1 MEKIH
6 KINIKKINYDDEY
19 GNTRLEFNING
30 PNIDYIIMNTIRR
43 TIFAE
48 IPIYAFNEF
57 KFEKSTAI
65 FHRNYLKLRFRNM
78 PVWGI
83 ENNIDYYNINDKK
96 NVNLINTNNDNYADD
111 VELDVEKNVDSSTL
125 NQLTLYL
132 TYKNKSMNIVTVSTD
147 HAKYYYK
154 EKQIDNPYKIPIPLV
169 KLQPLQEISFS
180 AITQIGIEEEDS
192 MYSPVSII
200 TYIKKLDTDFNM
212 ILESRGQ
219 ITEIR
224 IIEVAI
230 INIIRRL
237 NNFIKTLFEEKKEN
251 LSEMEK
257 TKLNINND
265 TLQGLILINNE
276 DHTLGNLVSRGL
288 QKHNKI
294 NFASYNL
301 PHPLDKKVIFHY
313 VLKEKGD
320 IKEIFKDVI
329 EYYITLFTNIKK
341 NISNL

>member
-6 KINIKKINYDDEY
+6 KVNIKKINYDDEY

-30 PNIDYIIMNTIRR
+30 PNIDYIVMNTIRR

-57 KFEKSTAI
+57 KFEKSTAV

-83 ENNIDYYNINDKK
+83 ENNIDFYNVNEKKNIDFININYE
-96 NVNLINTNNDNYADD
+96 NNADD
-111 VELDVEKNVDSSTL
+111 VELDVEQNVDSSTL
-125 NQLTLYL
+125 NQLTMYL
-132 TYKNKSMNIVTVSTD
+132 TFKNKSMNIVTVTTD

-154 EKQIDNPYKIPIPLV
+154 EKQIENPYKIPVPLV

-180 AITQIGIEEEDS
+180 AITQLGIEEEDT
-192 MYSPVSII
+192 MYSPVSIT
-200 TYIKKLDTDFNM
+200 TYIKKSNSDFDM

-219 ITEIR
+219 ITEVR

-230 INIIRRL
+230 MNIIRRL
-237 NNFIKTLFEEKKEN
+237 NNFIKTLYEDKREN
-251 LSEMEK
+251 LSEIEK
-257 TKLNINND
+257 TKLNIKTD

-276 DHTLGNLVSRGL
+276 DHTLGNLVARGL
-288 QKHNKI
+288 QKHIKI
-294 NFASYNL
+294 SFASYNL

-313 VLKEKGD
+313 VLKEKGN
-320 IKEIFKDVI
+320 IKNIFKDVVD
-329 EYYITLFTNIKK
+329 YYIALFTNIKK
-341 NISNL
+341 DISNL

>member
-6 KINIKKINYDDEY
+6 KVNIKKINYDNEY

-30 PNIDYIIMNTIRR
+30 PNIDYIVMNTIRR

-57 KFEKSTAI
+57 KFEKSTAV

-83 ENNIDYYNINDKK
+83 ENNIDFYNVNEKKNIYFININYE
-96 NVNLINTNNDNYADD
+96 NNADD
-111 VELDVEKNVDSSTL
+111 VELDVEQNVNSSTL
-125 NQLTLYL
+125 NQLTMYL
-132 TYKNKSMNIVTVSTD
+132 TFKNKLMNIVTVTTD

-154 EKQIDNPYKIPIPLV
+154 EKQIENPYKIPVPLV

-180 AITQIGIEEEDS
+180 AITQLGIEEEDT
-192 MYSPVSII
+192 MYSPVSIT
-200 TYIKKLDTDFNM
+200 TYIKKSDTDFNM

-224 IIEVAI
+224 ILEVAI

-237 NNFIKTLFEEKKEN
+237 NNFIKTLYEDKREN

-257 TKLNINND
+257 TKLNIKTD

-276 DHTLGNLVSRGL
+276 DHTLGNLVTRGL

-294 NFASYNL
+294 SFASYNL

-320 IKEIFKDVI
+320 IKGVFKDVVD
-329 EYYITLFTNIKK
+329 YYIALFTNIKK
-341 NISNL
+341 DISNL